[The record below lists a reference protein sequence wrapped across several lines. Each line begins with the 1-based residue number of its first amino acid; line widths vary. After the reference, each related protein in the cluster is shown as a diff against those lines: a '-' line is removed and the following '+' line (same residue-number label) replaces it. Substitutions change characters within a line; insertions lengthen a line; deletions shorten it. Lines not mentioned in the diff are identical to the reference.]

1 MYHDVHATCLFKE
14 ILNNLFMLTF
24 SINGDELIF
33 SIIFLAMSFGL
44 DVDSLS
50 RFFNPYCQIHL
61 LLARIILN
69 YFSNRHGNGRL
80 VISKLHISRELEYRF
95 V

>member
-1 MYHDVHATCLFKE
+1 MYHDVHTIHTCLFKE
-14 ILNNLFMLTF
+14 ILNNLFILTF

-50 RFFNPYCQIHL
+50 RFFNPYIVNTLIAGKNYTQL
-61 LLARIILN
+61 L
-69 YFSNRHGNGRL
+69 
-80 VISKLHISRELEYRF
+80 
-95 V
+95 